1 MRLEVVCAM
10 LAIAVVTIGT
20 SAEDSGRPWRNY
32 VDDDEDGRS
41 VRDALDGGR
50 PWRNYVDADE
60 DGRSVRDALDG
71 GRPWR
76 NYVDDE
82 RSVRD
87 AHDDDDGRSIR
98 VDRRRCVACDLC
110 RRTYGSGSIRC
121 QVLCRQLGC

>member
-20 SAEDSGRPWRNY
+20 SAEDS
-32 VDDDEDGRS
+32 
-41 VRDALDGGR
+41 GR

-82 RSVRD
+82 RSVRV

-98 VDRRRCVACDLC
+98 ADRRRCVRHVISAVAP
-110 RRTYGSGSIRC
+110 TIR
-121 QVLCRQLGC
+121 VRQYTMSSVVQAIRLLADNL

>member
-20 SAEDSGRPWRNY
+20 SAEDSSRPWRNY
-32 VDDDEDGRS
+32 VDADKDGRS
-41 VRDALDGGR
+41 VRDALDSGR
-50 PWRNYVDADE
+50 PWRNYVDNDE
-60 DGRSVRDALDG
+60 DGRSVRDG

-87 AHDDDDGRSIR
+87 AHDDDDGRPTP
-98 VDRRRCVACDLC
+98 LC
-110 RRTYGSGSIRC
+110 GM
-121 QVLCRQLGC
+121 

>member
-1 MRLEVVCAM
+1 M

-32 VDDDEDGRS
+32 VDDEDGRC

-50 PWRNYVDADE
+50 PWRNYVDDDE
-60 DGRSVRDALDG
+60 DGRSVRDG

-87 AHDDDDGRSIR
+87 AHDDDDGRQGCR
-98 VDRRRCVACDLC
+98 GPTGTDGPDRGLHYFLLDRELRSLLLSLSH
-110 RRTYGSGSIRC
+110 GH
-121 QVLCRQLGC
+121 

>member
-41 VRDALDGGR
+41 VRD
-50 PWRNYVDADE
+50 
-60 DGRSVRDALDG
+60 G

-87 AHDDDDGRSIR
+87 AHDDDDGRPTP
-98 VDRRRCVACDLC
+98 LC
-110 RRTYGSGSIRC
+110 GM
-121 QVLCRQLGC
+121 

>member
-10 LAIAVVTIGT
+10 LAIAVVTIG

-32 VDDDEDGRS
+32 VDDDEDGRC
-41 VRDALDGGR
+41 
-50 PWRNYVDADE
+50 
-60 DGRSVRDALDG
+60 VRDALDG

-87 AHDDDDGRSIR
+87 AHDDDDGRQGCR
-98 VDRRRCVACDLC
+98 GPTGTDGPDRGLHCLFFIGPRA
-110 RRTYGSGSIRC
+110 
-121 QVLCRQLGC
+121 